1 MLIGSEGLAHDYR
14 IFLDAIGN
22 PSLNFPKLPLGNFL
36 HFNLNNQGI
45 LIMLVFIFMLK
56 QILLSRQRIS

>member
-36 HFNLNNQGI
+36 HFMNNQGI

-56 QILLSRQRIS
+56 QILLSRQRVS